1 LECSKVEM
9 AIGKRIYAMPYA
21 LPVLHSPARRDVG
34 GCALRYFEVTMPAVA
49 SLEDLKAAQEK
60 GLSIYAMLYALCS
73 MLYEDGA
80 G

>member
-1 LECSKVEM
+1 
-9 AIGKRIYAMPYA
+9 
-21 LPVLHSPARRDVG
+21 
-34 GCALRYFEVTMPAVA
+34 MPAVA

-80 G
+80 GSVGRMCVEPPWERVEPFKG